1 MQTDQILGDGRFY
14 MLQNSVT
21 TFGINFYQMFI
32 GSQVTT
38 GLSDD
43 LNASLSGADH
53 RLSEL
58 IESALVGIL
67 RPQNL

>member
-1 MQTDQILGDGRFY
+1 MTDQIIGDGRFY

-21 TFGINFYQMFI
+21 AFGINFYQMFI

-43 LNASLSGADH
+43 LNASISDADH
-53 RLSEL
+53 KLSEL
-58 IESALVGIL
+58 IESALEGIL